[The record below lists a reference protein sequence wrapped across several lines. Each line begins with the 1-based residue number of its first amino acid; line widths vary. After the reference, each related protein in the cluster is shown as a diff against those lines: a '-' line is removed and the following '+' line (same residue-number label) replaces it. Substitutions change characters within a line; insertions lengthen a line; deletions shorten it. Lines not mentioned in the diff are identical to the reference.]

1 MVICIGADHRG
12 FSLKEEIITYLKSV
26 GYHVVDCG
34 NSEYDENDD
43 YPEFAAKTAEAVSKD
58 PFNHRGIVICG
69 SGVGV
74 DIVANKFRFI
84 RSVLS
89 FSPEHAAVSREHDD
103 TNVLALGA
111 DMLSRDEAIQ
121 IVSAW
126 LDTPFDNDPQHLKR
140 IQDIKDIET
149 RNGFGSV

>member
-1 MVICIGADHRG
+1 MVICIGSDHRG
-12 FSLKEEIITYLKSV
+12 FSLKEEIVTYLKSV
-26 GYHVVDCG
+26 GYHVVDYG
-34 NSEYDENDD
+34 NDHYDESDD
-43 YPEFAAKTAEAVSKD
+43 YTEFAAKTAEAVSKD

-74 DIVANKFRFI
+74 NIVANKFRFI

-89 FSPEHAAVSREHDD
+89 FSSEHAAVSREHDD

-111 DMLSRDEAIQ
+111 DMLSSKEAIQ
-121 IVSAW
+121 IISAW
-126 LDTPFDNDPQHLKR
+126 LDTPFDGDSDHLRR
-140 IQDIKDIET
+140 IQQIKDIET